1 MHQMNRMKEN
11 SFFCRGFL
19 KKGNIPKKKWFW
31 HEVAQGDMAQGFGMD
46 TGCMSTTVCAWDS

>member
-1 MHQMNRMKEN
+1 MNRMKEN